1 MNKNVTGI
9 IVVAVVG
16 AGLYFAWR
24 TMTSRK
30 RDALTVLSRGKEL
43 QTLLG
48 FDKGYVKNWADAVK
62 KKRPDFT
69 FNGKK
74 YSTET
79 GKTI

>member
-16 AGLYFAWR
+16 AGLYFAWK
-24 TMTSRK
+24 TMTSRN
-30 RDALTVLSRGKEL
+30 RDALTVLSRN
-43 QTLLG
+43 LLG
-48 FDKGYVKNWADAVK
+48 QDKGYVKNWADAVK